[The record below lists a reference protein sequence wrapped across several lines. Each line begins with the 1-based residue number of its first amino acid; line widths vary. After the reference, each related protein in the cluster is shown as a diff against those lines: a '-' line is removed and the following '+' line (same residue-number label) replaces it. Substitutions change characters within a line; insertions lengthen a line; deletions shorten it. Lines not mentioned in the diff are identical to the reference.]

1 MSDFR
6 YGYDSR
12 YDTKNFYERADMQ
25 TPQSPQ
31 NYSAEVSLFE
41 RYGHIIFVYIR
52 KYTLTR
58 EDAEDITSE
67 VFTAA
72 LMQNDLNYL
81 RPEEQLAWLKRVT
94 HNKLVDNYRRL
105 NRRVTVNID
114 LFAEILYDDEEP
126 EQILLQN
133 EAHNQLR
140 SLIQQLPLLQQQL
153 LYLRYVHNLRCS
165 EIGVLM
171 NKSEGAVSQLLMRTR
186 TVLRT
191 AYRNQE
197 KKESR

>member
-1 MSDFR
+1 
-6 YGYDSR
+6 
-12 YDTKNFYERADMQ
+12 MQ

-31 NYSAEVSLFE
+31 NYSAEISLFE

-52 KYTLTR
+52 KYALTR

-72 LMQNDLNYL
+72 LIQNDLNYL
-81 RPEEQLAWLKRVT
+81 RPEEQLAWLKKVT

-105 NRRVTVNID
+105 KRRVTVNID
-114 LFAEILYDDEEP
+114 LFAEILYDNEEP

-140 SLIQQLPLLQQQL
+140 SLIQQLPSLQQQL

-171 NKSEGAVSQLLMRTR
+171 NKSEGAVNQLLMRTR

-191 AYRNQE
+191 AYRKQE